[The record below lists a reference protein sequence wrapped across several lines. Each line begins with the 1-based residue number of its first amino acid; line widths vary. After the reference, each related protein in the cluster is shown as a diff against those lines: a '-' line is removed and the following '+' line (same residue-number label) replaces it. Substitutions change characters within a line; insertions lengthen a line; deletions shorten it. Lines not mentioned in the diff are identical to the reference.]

1 MNRPTSKII
10 VACALFFS
18 SGHVFAAGQVDK
30 VEAVIV
36 EHVQQD
42 HERSLALL
50 KETVDI
56 NSGTMNFA
64 GVRRV
69 GAVFERELKALGFS
83 TQWIDGSGF
92 NRAGHL
98 VASRG
103 KRGPR
108 ILLIGHLDTVF
119 AEDSPF
125 QVMQLSGPQA
135 GSGPGSTDMKG
146 GNVIMVH
153 ALRALRASGQLDRIS
168 VRVVLMGDEENR
180 VEPMALANQALLE
193 AGDWADI
200 ALGFED
206 GDGDPKTAATA
217 RRGSSGWQLQVTG
230 KPAHSS
236 QIFQPAVGDGAIYE
250 AARILDGFRQKLSQE
265 LNLTFNPGVIVGG
278 TDIALDAD
286 TSRGTAF
293 GKGNVIAQGVRVH
306 GDLRAMSPGQLAM
319 ARKAMLEIVAQHLPH
334 TEATIVFDDGYPPM
348 APTEGNARLLAIY
361 DAVSRD
367 HGFGAVTAINP
378 RNAGAADISFIA
390 DRVDMAIDGIGL
402 MGAGG
407 HTVNEVADLATLDS
421 QTIRA
426 AVTLYRLAR
435 ESHKGKP

>member
-1 MNRPTSKII
+1 MKSLIALLLP
-10 VACALFFS
+10 ACALLGF
-18 SGHVFAAGQVDK
+18 GTDAVAAPVDK
-30 VEAVIV
+30 VEAAIV
-36 EHVQQD
+36 QHIQRD

-50 KETVDI
+50 KESVDI
-56 NSGTMNFA
+56 NSGTMNLA

-69 GAVFERELKALGFS
+69 GAVFEREFKALGFT
-83 TQWIDGSGF
+83 TQWIDGAGF

-125 QVMQLSGPQA
+125 QSMQLSGPRA

-146 GNVIMVH
+146 GNVIVVH

-168 VRVVLMGDEENR
+168 VQVLLMGDEENR
-180 VEPMALANQALLE
+180 GKPLALATRALLA

-206 GDGDPKTAATA
+206 GDGDPRTAAVS
-217 RRGSSGWQLQVTG
+217 RRGSSSWRLEVSG

-236 QIFQPAVGDGAIYE
+236 QIFQPDVGDGAIFE
-250 AARILDGFRQKLSQE
+250 AARIMDGFRQALSGE
-265 LNLTFNPGVIVGG
+265 PNLTFNPGVIVGG
-278 TDIALDAD
+278 TDTALDPD

-293 GKGNVIAQGVRVH
+293 GKGNVIARSVRVE
-306 GDLRAMSPGQLAM
+306 GDLRALSPAQLAM
-319 ARKAMLEIVAQHLPH
+319 ARTTMLGIVGRHLPQ
-334 TEATIVFDDGYPPM
+334 TNATLVFDDRYPPM
-348 APTEGNARLLAIY
+348 APTEGNARLLASY

-367 HGFGAVTAINP
+367 LGFGPVTAINP

-390 DRVDMAIDGIGL
+390 DRVDMALDGLGL
-402 MGAGG
+402 MGSGG
-407 HTVNEVADLATLDS
+407 HTVDEVADLGTLDS
-421 QTIRA
+421 QTARA
-426 AVTLYRLAR
+426 AVLMYRLGR
-435 ESHKGKP
+435 